1 MIDERETGDGWRGK
15 VINKNKVILTF
26 SLSQPHP
33 DKLFR
38 TRHLQFALR
47 FVSLLQYLPLRWN
60 RVMKKIYI
68 YIVPDLDI
76 IRIRLLFTEK

>member
-1 MIDERETGDGWRGK
+1 MKRETGDGWRGK
-15 VINKNKVILTF
+15 VIKKKYIILTF

-60 RVMKKIYI
+60 RVMKKNIYK
-68 YIVPDLDI
+68 VLDLDI
-76 IRIRLLFTEK
+76 TRIRLLFTEK